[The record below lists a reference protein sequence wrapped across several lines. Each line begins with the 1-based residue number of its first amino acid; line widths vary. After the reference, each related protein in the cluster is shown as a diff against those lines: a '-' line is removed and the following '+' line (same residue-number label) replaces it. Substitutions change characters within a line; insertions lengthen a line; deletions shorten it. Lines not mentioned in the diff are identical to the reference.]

1 MKKTRYIAKPFPK
14 NIKQAVFLAQNGI
27 CAMRGCTHPIDPVFG
42 FHHTLENTKSHNLR
56 FPILMSSPLICCG
69 LCLYDHTNHPHL
81 FRITEAIAEV
91 WEEWLRNF
99 RVSMPFSS
107 DEANGITY
115 QKIGRGL

>member
-1 MKKTRYIAKPFPK
+1 MKYKAKPFPE
-14 NIKQAVFLAQNGI
+14 NIKQAVYEAQNGK
-27 CAMRGCTHPIDPVFG
+27 CAMIGCSRAIHS
-42 FHHTLENTKSHNLR
+42 FHHTLENTKYHNKH

-69 LCLYDHTNHPHL
+69 LCFHDHANNPHL

-99 RVSMPFSS
+99 RVSMPFAS

-115 QKIGRGL
+115 KTERG